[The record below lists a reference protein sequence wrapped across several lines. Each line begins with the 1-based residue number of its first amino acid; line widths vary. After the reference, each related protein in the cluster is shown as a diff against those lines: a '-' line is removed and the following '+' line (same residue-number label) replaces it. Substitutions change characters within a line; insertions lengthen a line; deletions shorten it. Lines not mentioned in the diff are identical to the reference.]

1 MPLYWY
7 NYDHG
12 CPKCGSHN
20 VTTALSDGTIRT
32 CVDCGYTGLHAAGK
46 AKKPAEPP
54 RRPMSPD
61 QFAELYREYLD
72 QEASRKEV
80 NACP

>member
-1 MPLYWY
+1 MPLRWY

-20 VTTALSDGTIRT
+20 VTTALSDGRIRT
-32 CVDCGYTGLHAAGK
+32 CVECGYTGLHSTGIP
-46 AKKPAEPP
+46 KKEPEPA

-61 QFAELYREYLD
+61 RFAELYREYLD
-72 QEASRKEV
+72 QDSARKEV
-80 NACP
+80 PTCP